1 MNRDLMV
8 DADDIAKHIIA
19 NHHITHHITIMFTSA
34 SCACDDMMMTTN
46 QPYPTQPNLILV
58 MIYEDEFDTDID
70 F

>member
-1 MNRDLMV
+1 MV
-8 DADDIAKHIIA
+8 DADDTAKHIIA

-46 QPYPTQPNLILV
+46 PIQPNPTLV